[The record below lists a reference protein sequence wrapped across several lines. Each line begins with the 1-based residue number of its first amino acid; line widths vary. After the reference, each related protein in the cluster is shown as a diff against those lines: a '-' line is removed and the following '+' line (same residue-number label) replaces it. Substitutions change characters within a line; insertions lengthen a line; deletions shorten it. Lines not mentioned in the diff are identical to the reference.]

1 MADNKLAPQSK
12 NSLEQ
17 FWFNEPDWSAKGLP
31 MKGRSTFLPFQDTL
45 PGSVM
50 NQRSWA
56 LQSPIAGAINML
68 TAPGRAATGSDPTFN
83 PEEEAA
89 NFALNV
95 MGGGMGASRA
105 APPPAGSLG
114 MFIGKN
120 AKTWDSIAAAKAIQL
135 EKAGADAA
143 TIWQQTGT
151 WKAPDGM
158 WRQEIP
164 DASAGFRMDFN
175 SALPSKSNAYSPMKD
190 IPIGGAF
197 NHPELYAAYPD
208 ILRTGRMEV
217 AKSPDWMPASSNSG
231 SQRGNQFTVRN
242 KTEEGARS
250 TVLHELQH
258 AIQQREG
265 FARGGNESQFYAEVL
280 KDIKTK
286 HPLASSA
293 DIANMASIEAF
304 RRYRALIGEVEA
316 RATEARANLTAA
328 ERRNV
333 LPEKSYDLPLQLL
346 RAK

>member
-1 MADNKLAPQSK
+1 
-12 NSLEQ
+12 
-17 FWFNEPDWSAKGLP
+17 
-31 MKGRSTFLPFQDTL
+31 
-45 PGSVM
+45 M
-50 NQRSWA
+50 NTRSWA
-56 LQSPIAGAINML
+56 LPGIIAGTANAI
-68 TAPGRAATGSDPTFN
+68 TAPGRAYSGSDPTFN

-89 NFALNV
+89 NFALNM

-242 KTEEGARS
+242 RTEEGARS

>member
-12 NSLEQ
+12 NKLPWYEQ
-17 FWFNEPDWSAKGLP
+17 ALSME
-31 MKGRSTFLPFQDTL
+31 GRAAFLPFQDTL

-50 NQRSWA
+50 NQRSFA
-56 LQSPIAGAINML
+56 LPGIIAGAANAI
-68 TAPGRAATGSDPTFN
+68 TAPGRAYSGSDPNFSA
-83 PEEEAA
+83 EEEAA
-89 NFALNV
+89 NFAMNV

-105 APPPAGSLG
+105 APAPAGSLG
-114 MFIGKN
+114 MFIGKT
-120 AKTWDSIAAAKAIQL
+120 AKTWDARAAAKAIEL
-135 EKAGADAA
+135 EKAGVDAKA
-143 TIWQQTGT
+143 IWQQTGT

-175 SALPSKSNAYSPMKD
+175 AAVPSKSNAYASVKEM
-190 IPIGGAF
+190 PIGGAF

-208 ILRTGRMEV
+208 ILRTGRIEI
-217 AKSPDWMPASSNSG
+217 AKSPDWMPASSNAG

-258 AIQQREG
+258 AVQNTEK
-265 FARGGNESQFYAEVL
+265 FASGGMPGEFYNAALSRLMAENPRVPPSRLTQAANNEAM
-280 KDIKTK
+280 
-286 HPLASSA
+286 
-293 DIANMASIEAF
+293 ANYQALMGEA
-304 RRYRALIGEVEA
+304 EA
-316 RATEARANLTAA
+316 RATQARVNLTAA

-333 LPEKSYDLPLQLL
+333 FPEQSYDLPLQLL

>member
-1 MADNKLAPQSK
+1 MADNKLAPPSK
-12 NSLEQ
+12 NKLPWYEQ
-17 FWFNEPDWSAKGLP
+17 ALSME
-31 MKGRSTFLPFQDTL
+31 GRAAFLPYQDTL

-50 NQRSWA
+50 NQRSFA
-56 LQSPIAGAINML
+56 LPGIIAGAANAI
-68 TAPGRAATGSDPTFN
+68 TAPGRAYSGSDPMFD
-83 PEEEAA
+83 PQEEAA
-89 NFALNV
+89 NFALNM

-105 APPPAGSLG
+105 APAPAGALG

-120 AKTWDSIAAAKAIQL
+120 AKTWDPIAAAKAVEL
-135 EKAGADAA
+135 EKAGIDAKA
-143 TIWQQTGT
+143 IWQQTGT

-175 SALPSKSNAYSPMKD
+175 SAVPSKSNDYMPVRD
-190 IPIGGAF
+190 LPIGGAF

-258 AIQQREG
+258 AVQQREG
-265 FARGGNESQFYAEVL
+265 FAPGGGESQFYAEIL
-280 KDIKTK
+280 KDVKTK

-293 DIANMASIEAF
+293 DIANIASTEAF
-304 RRYRALIGEVEA
+304 RRYRALMGEAEA

>member
-1 MADNKLAPQSK
+1 MADNKLAPPSK
-12 NSLEQ
+12 NKLPWYEQ
-17 FWFNEPDWSAKGLP
+17 ALSME
-31 MKGRSTFLPFQDTL
+31 GRAAFLPYQDTL

-50 NQRSWA
+50 NQRSFA
-56 LQSPIAGAINML
+56 LPGIIAGAANAI
-68 TAPGRAATGSDPTFN
+68 TAPGRAYSGSDPMFD
-83 PEEEAA
+83 PQEEAA
-89 NFALNV
+89 NFALNM

-105 APPPAGSLG
+105 APAPAGALG
-114 MFIGKN
+114 LFIGKN
-120 AKTWDSIAAAKAIQL
+120 AKTWDPIAAAKAVEL
-135 EKAGADAA
+135 EKAGIDAKA
-143 TIWQQTGT
+143 IWQQTGT

-175 SALPSKSNAYSPMKD
+175 SAVPSKSNDYMPVRD
-190 IPIGGAF
+190 LPIGGAF

-258 AIQQREG
+258 AVQQREG
-265 FARGGNESQFYAEVL
+265 FAPGGGESQFYAEIL
-280 KDIKTK
+280 KDVKTK

-293 DIANMASIEAF
+293 DIANIASTEAF
-304 RRYRALIGEVEA
+304 RRYRALMGEAEA

>member
-12 NSLEQ
+12 NKLPWYEQ
-17 FWFNEPDWSAKGLP
+17 ALP
-31 MKGRSTFLPFQDTL
+31 MEGRATFLPFQDTM

-50 NQRSWA
+50 NQRSFA
-56 LQSPIAGAINML
+56 LPGIIAGAANAI
-68 TAPGRAATGSDPTFN
+68 TAPGRAYSGSDPTFN

-89 NFALNV
+89 NFAMNV

-135 EKAGADAA
+135 EKAGVDARA
-143 TIWQQTGT
+143 IWQQTGT

-175 SALPSKSNAYSPMKD
+175 SVVPSKSNAYMPVRD
-190 IPIGGAF
+190 LPIGGAF

-258 AIQQREG
+258 AVQQREG
-265 FARGGNESQFYAEVL
+265 FAPGGGESQFYAEIL
-280 KDIKTK
+280 KDVKTK

-293 DIANMASIEAF
+293 DIANIASTEAF
-304 RRYRALIGEVEA
+304 RRYRALMGEAEA

>member
-1 MADNKLAPQSK
+1 MADNQLAPQSK
-12 NSLEQ
+12 NKLPWYEQ
-17 FWFNEPDWSAKGLP
+17 ALP
-31 MKGRSTFLPFQDTL
+31 MEGRATFLPFQDTL

-50 NQRSWA
+50 NQRSLA
-56 LQSPIAGAINML
+56 LPGIIAGAINAV
-68 TAPGRAATGSDPTFN
+68 TAPGRAYSGSDPNFN

-95 MGGGMGASRA
+95 MGGGVGASRA
-105 APPPAGSLG
+105 APAPAGALG

-120 AKTWDSIAAAKAIQL
+120 ARTWDSIAAAKAL
-135 EKAGADAA
+135 EMEKAGVDAK

-164 DASAGFRMDFN
+164 DTSAGFRMDFN
-175 SALPSKSNAYSPMKD
+175 SAAPSKSNAYSPMKD

-197 NHPELYAAYPD
+197 NHADLYQAYPD

-217 AKSPDWMPASSNSG
+217 AKSRDWMPETSNSG
-231 SQRGNQFTVRN
+231 SLRGNQLTVRD
-242 KTEEGARS
+242 KTEAGARS

-265 FARGGNESQFYAEVL
+265 FARGGTQSQFYNEALLRLTAENPQ
-280 KDIKTK
+280 I
-286 HPLASSA
+286 PPSQLAKA
-293 DIANMASIEAF
+293 AEDEAF
-304 RRYRALIGEVEA
+304 ARYRALMGEAEA
-316 RATEARANLTAA
+316 RATQARANLTAA

-333 LPEKSYDLPLQLL
+333 LPEASYDLPLQLL

>member
-12 NSLEQ
+12 NKLPWYEQ
-17 FWFNEPDWSAKGLP
+17 ALP
-31 MKGRSTFLPFQDTL
+31 MEGRATFLPFQDTM

-50 NQRSWA
+50 NQRSFA
-56 LQSPIAGAINML
+56 LPGVVAGAVNAI
-68 TAPGRAATGSDPTFN
+68 TAPGRAYSGSDPTFN

-89 NFALNV
+89 NFALAM

-105 APPPAGSLG
+105 APAPANALG

-120 AKTWDSIAAAKAIQL
+120 ARTWDARAAAKAVEL
-135 EKAGADAA
+135 EKAGVDAKA
-143 TIWQQTGT
+143 IWQQTGT

-164 DASAGFRMDFN
+164 DTSAGFRMDFN
-175 SALPSKSNAYSPMKD
+175 SAAPSKSNAYSPMKD
-190 IPIGGAF
+190 MPIGGAF

-242 KTEEGARS
+242 RTEEGARS
-250 TVLHELQH
+250 TILHELQH

-293 DIANMASIEAF
+293 DIANIASIEAF
-304 RRYRALIGEVEA
+304 RRYRALIGETEA